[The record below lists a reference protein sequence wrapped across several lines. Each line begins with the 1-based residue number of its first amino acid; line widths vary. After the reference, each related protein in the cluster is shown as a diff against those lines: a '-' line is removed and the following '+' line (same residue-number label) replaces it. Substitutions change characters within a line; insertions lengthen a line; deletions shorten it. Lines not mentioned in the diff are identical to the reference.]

1 MYARS
6 LVQAVHLF
14 HSIELFFL
22 LDICQLLL
30 ELHDTLTLVPMT
42 ILRPIPV
49 NLLAGGAAVAVG
61 LASLAQLAAGC
72 ARTCSFY
79 AASVI
84 SFPSRPRP

>member
-14 HSIELFFL
+14 HSIKLFF

-42 ILRPIPV
+42 ILRPNPM
-49 NLLAGGAAVAVG
+49 NLLAGGTAVAVG
-61 LASLAQLAAGC
+61 LASLA
-72 ARTCSFY
+72 
-79 AASVI
+79 
-84 SFPSRPRP
+84 